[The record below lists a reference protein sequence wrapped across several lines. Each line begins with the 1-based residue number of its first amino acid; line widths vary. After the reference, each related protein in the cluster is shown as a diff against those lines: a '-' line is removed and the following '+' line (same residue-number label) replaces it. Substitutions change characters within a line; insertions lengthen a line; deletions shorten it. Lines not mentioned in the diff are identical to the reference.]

1 MSVTISNLEF
11 AYGEGGFSL
20 AVPKLEIEP
29 GEKIAFVGPSGS
41 GKTTL
46 LRLLAG
52 VQVPGKGEVVSSGR
66 RLNDLPDASRR
77 AFRIQEVG
85 FVFQDFELIEYL
97 NVRENILLAYRIN
110 PALALDAEV
119 RKRADELADSLGL
132 ADKLKR
138 RVEQLSQGEKQRVA
152 IARALL
158 PEPKM
163 ILADEPTG
171 NLDPDNKRRII
182 DILFEQAEQSKATLV
197 VVTHDHSLLD
207 GFDRVIDFA
216 QFRAARGEGA

>member
-11 AYGEGGFSL
+11 AYGEGGFRL
-20 AVPKLEIEP
+20 AVPNLEIKP
-29 GEKIAFVGPSGS
+29 GEKVAFVGPSGS

-46 LRLLAG
+46 LRLMAG
-52 VQVPGKGEVVSSGR
+52 VHAPERGQVEFAGR
-66 RLNDLPDASRR
+66 RLDDLPDPARR
-77 AFRIQEVG
+77 SFRIQEVG
-85 FVFQDFELIEYL
+85 FVFQDFELIDYL

-110 PALALDAEV
+110 PALSLNAEV
-119 RKRADELADSLGL
+119 RDRADELARSLGL
-132 ADKLKR
+132 GDKLNR
-138 RVEQLSQGEKQRVA
+138 RVDQLSQGEKQRVA
-152 IARALL
+152 IGRALA
-158 PEPKM
+158 PEPKL

-182 DILFEQAEQSKATLV
+182 EILFEQADHSGATLV

-216 QFRAARGEGA
+216 RFHAAKGGAS

>member
-11 AYGEGGFSL
+11 AYGEGGFCL
-20 AVPKLEIEP
+20 EVPKLEIKP
-29 GEKIAFVGPSGS
+29 GEKIAFVGASGS

-52 VQVPGKGEVVSSGR
+52 VHVPEKGEVNASGR
-66 RLNDLPDASRR
+66 NLTGLSDSARR

-97 NVRENILLAYRIN
+97 NVRENIQLAYRIN
-110 PALALDAEV
+110 PALALTAEV
-119 RKRADELADSLGL
+119 RKRAEELALALGL

-138 RVEQLSQGEKQRVA
+138 RVDQLSQGEKERVA

-158 PEPKM
+158 PKPKM

-182 DILFEQAEQSKATLV
+182 DILFEQAEQSEATLV

-216 QFRAARGEGA
+216 EFHAAKGGGR